1 MNIIL
6 NKLRESILEYD
17 EEGIKELAECALKE
31 GIDPVIAVDA
41 LTDAITEVGEK
52 FNQGDLFLPEQ
63 MLAAKTM
70 NNAMPLLQEDILK
83 KGLKKESAGKIIIG
97 TVFGDIHT
105 IGINMV
111 ATLLIS
117 GGFEVI
123 NLGCNIK
130 AETFIEAIN
139 KHNPDILAMS
149 ALLTTTA
156 PQQKKVIASLIENRI
171 RDKVKVIIGGGA
183 ITKEFANEIGADGYE
198 PTAPL
203 AVKLAKQLLNS
214 E

>member
-1 MNIIL
+1 MNNIL
-6 NKLRESILEYD
+6 EKLRESILEYD
-17 EEGIKELAECALKE
+17 EDGIKELAEKAIEE
-31 GIDPVIAVDA
+31 GIDPINAIDTLTEAIA
-41 LTDAITEVGEK
+41 EVGEK
-52 FNQGDLFLPEQ
+52 FSQGELYLPEL
-63 MLAAKTM
+63 MVAANTM
-70 NNAMPLLQEDILK
+70 NNAMPVFQEDILK
-83 KGLKKESAGKIIIG
+83 KGLKKESAGKIVIG

-111 ATLLIS
+111 ATLLVS

-123 NLGCNIK
+123 NLGCNIDAK
-130 AETFIEAIN
+130 TFLEAIS

-156 PQQKKVIASLIENRI
+156 PQQKKVIATLEEKGI

-183 ITKEFANEIGADGYE
+183 ITKEFANDIGADGYE

-203 AVKLAKQLLNS
+203 AVKLARELLNLK
-214 E
+214 

>member
-1 MNIIL
+1 MNKIL
-6 NKLRESILEYD
+6 EKLRESILEYD
-17 EEGIKELAECALKE
+17 EDGIKELAEKAIEE
-31 GIDPVIAVDA
+31 GIDPITAIDA
-41 LTDAITEVGEK
+41 LADAIAEVGEK
-52 FNQGDLFLPEQ
+52 FSKGDLYLPEL
-63 MLAAKTM
+63 MVAANTM
-70 NNAMPLLQEDILK
+70 NNAMPVFQEDILK
-83 KGLKKESAGKIIIG
+83 KGLKKESAGKIVIG

-111 ATLLIS
+111 ATLLVS

-123 NLGCNIK
+123 NLGCNIDAK
-130 AETFIEAIN
+130 TFLEAIS

-156 PQQKKVIASLIENRI
+156 PQQKKVIASLKEKGI

-183 ITKEFANEIGADGYE
+183 ITKEFADDIGADGYE

-203 AVKLAKQLLNS
+203 AVKLARELLNS
-214 E
+214 